1 MVFLSFK
8 GLISEKTLL
17 ALLRSGY
24 EPDADGKVHW
34 KLFLLYLLER
44 QQLEHCMKQAGD
56 GYRVMVLY
64 RVFGFCSGLCKYSRK
79 KNMMS
84 KMESRRR
91 KGRSQGQ
98 CTGTTQK
105 ATNKQIWD
113 GIADMGFIYDGKT
126 PSLSSVCDVKTC
138 ENVQGGEYTTE
149 KPDRVSSSSIL
160 FVELT

>member
-44 QQLEHCMKQAGD
+44 QQLEHCTKQAGD

-79 KNMMS
+79 KKMMS

-91 KGRSQGQ
+91 KERSQGQ

-113 GIADMGFIYDGKT
+113 GIWDSSMMVKHHHLAVFVMLKPVKMSKEESILWKNLIK
-126 PSLSSVCDVKTC
+126 SVAALSSLL
-138 ENVQGGEYTTE
+138 
-149 KPDRVSSSSIL
+149 S
-160 FVELT
+160 

>member
-1 MVFLSFK
+1 LVFLSFK

-24 EPDADGKVHW
+24 EPDADGKLHW

-44 QQLEHCMKQAGD
+44 QQLEHCTKQAGD

-79 KNMMS
+79 KKMMS

-113 GIADMGFIYDGKT
+113 GIWDSSMMVKHHHLAVFVMLKPVKMYKEESILRKNLIE
-126 PSLSSVCDVKTC
+126 SVAALSSLL
-138 ENVQGGEYTTE
+138 
-149 KPDRVSSSSIL
+149 S
-160 FVELT
+160 